1 MRPIHEHFMPG
12 SDSLSRPARKGRPR
26 LVGQSVRR
34 SATKA
39 ADTKLEPTSRL
50 KETSSDF
57 VRALAKGLAV
67 IEAFDARAPSMTLSD
82 VAKKIGLSRGT
93 ARRLLLTL
101 VDLGYAGF
109 DGKRFGLQP
118 RALNLGFAYLHSQN
132 LWQLGQPYMVQLV
145 ERVHESCSI
154 AVLDRTEIVYV
165 ARVPTSVR
173 IMSINLGIGT
183 RLPAFATSM
192 GRVLLAALPAEEVE
206 QLLTHA
212 SPLAKYTPKSVVDP
226 TALLREIDVVR
237 RQGWAL
243 VDQELEMGLR
253 SIAVPILSA
262 GGRAVAALNIGTH
275 ASRWPI
281 QKLTQEVLPLLKQ
294 TAGSISALLAPER

>member
-1 MRPIHEHFMPG
+1 
-12 SDSLSRPARKGRPR
+12 
-26 LVGQSVRR
+26 
-34 SATKA
+34 
-39 ADTKLEPTSRL
+39 
-50 KETSSDF
+50 
-57 VRALAKGLAV
+57 
-67 IEAFDARAPSMTLSD
+67 
-82 VAKKIGLSRGT
+82 
-93 ARRLLLTL
+93 LLLTL

-109 DGKRFGLQP
+109 DGKHFGLLP
-118 RALNLGFAYLHSQN
+118 RALNLGFAYLHSQTV
-132 LWQLGQPYMVQLV
+132 WQLGQPHMVQLV

-154 AVLDRTEIVYV
+154 AVLDGCEIVYV

-192 GRVLLAALPAEEVE
+192 GRVLLAGLRGEEVDR
-206 QLLTHA
+206 LLERA
-212 SPLAKYTPKSVVDP
+212 SPLTKYTPKTIVDP

-253 SIAVPILSA
+253 SIAVPIVDA
-262 GGRAVAALNIGTH
+262 KARAVAALNIGTH

-281 QKLTQEVLPLLKQ
+281 QKLTQEVLPLLRQ
-294 TAGSISALLAPER
+294 TAASISGVLAPQPRKTGQ